1 MVQTASRP
9 LKGDNVRRLLLA
21 ALIGMTAASARAAEI
36 KVLASNGVKAALE
49 ELAPAFER
57 ETGNKLSITFGLA
70 AALKRQIEAGEAFDL
85 AILTSAGI
93 DDLAKQG
100 KVDGGSR
107 AAIARSGVGIGI
119 KQGGPRPD
127 IGTPDALKRTLLAA
141 KSISWAKEGQSGIYF
156 AGLLERI
163 GIADQMKPKVV
174 PAASGV
180 EVGKLVAGGY
190 VEFGVILVNELM
202 ASPGVEVLGP
212 LPPELQNY
220 TAFHAGAGVG
230 SKDPSAAKALI
241 RFLTTPS
248 AGAVFKAKGQEPG

>member
-1 MVQTASRP
+1 MRKSSV
-9 LKGDNVRRLLLA
+9 LLLFVAGGLAILAVPSVHA
-21 ALIGMTAASARAAEI
+21 ADI

-57 ETGNKLSITFGLA
+57 ETGNKLVLSFGLA
-70 AALKRQIEAGEAFDL
+70 AALKRQIESGEAFDV

-93 DDLAKQG
+93 EDLAKQG

-119 KQGGPRPD
+119 RQGGPRPD
-127 IGTPDALKRTLLAA
+127 IATPDAFKRTMLSA

-163 GIADQMKPKVV
+163 GIAGQMKPKVV
-174 PAASGV
+174 PAASGA
-180 EVGKLVAGGY
+180 EVGKLVASGQ

-202 ASPGVEVLGP
+202 AAPGVEVLGP
-212 LPPELQNY
+212 LPPELQSY
-220 TAFHAGAGVG
+220 TAFHAGVASG
-230 SKDPSAAKALI
+230 SKNSGAAKALI
-241 RFLTTPS
+241 KFLTAPS

>member
-1 MVQTASRP
+1 MRARFLFAAVIGSTA
-9 LKGDNVRRLLLA
+9 LL
-21 ALIGMTAASARAAEI
+21 TAASTRAAEI

-100 KVDGGSR
+100 KVDGASR

-119 KQGGPRPD
+119 KQGAPRPD

-163 GIADQMKPKVV
+163 GIAEQMKPKVV
-174 PAASGV
+174 PAASGA

-202 ASPGVEVLGP
+202 AAPGVEVLGP